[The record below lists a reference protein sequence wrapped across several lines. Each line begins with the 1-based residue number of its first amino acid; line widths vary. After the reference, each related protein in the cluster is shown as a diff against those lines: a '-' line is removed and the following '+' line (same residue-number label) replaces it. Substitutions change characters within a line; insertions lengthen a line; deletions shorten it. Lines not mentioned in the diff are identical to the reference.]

1 MLCGDG
7 DDHSGRQ
14 VRFVDLHLY
23 AHKSHHIYNKNS
35 CVVVFETVKCGA
47 LPGWVCRMSKVN
59 VAV

>member
-23 AHKSHHIYNKNS
+23 AHEIIISITKIGVLLSLRLLS
-35 CVVVFETVKCGA
+35 VSLCLV
-47 LPGWVCRMSKVN
+47 
-59 VAV
+59 